1 MAFLVFISL
10 LLLYGL
16 VSHRLER
23 TVITAPIV
31 FCVAGI
37 LLGLEPSVVN
47 RPLFTGDLLLRLAE
61 VALVLIL
68 FNDASRIKLV
78 VLRRYEHLP
87 LRLLGI
93 GMPLT
98 IIFGAIVA
106 AFLFPEL
113 SIWEAGII
121 GSILAPTDAGLG
133 EVIVNSEQV
142 PGRIRQYI
150 FIESGLND
158 GLAVPFLML
167 FFDIAQEFNEGT
179 THRLFSFLLEQV
191 GIGTIFGIIIGFAGG
206 WLIDKAIKRGWM
218 AKSFQQLSLMTLPIL
233 CMLASE
239 PHGGSI
245 FIAAF
250 AAGIA
255 IQKGY
260 KDVDVNIVEFAKN
273 WGQMLNLF
281 VFFVFGLIAGPAV
294 KDITW
299 PFVLYA
305 VLSLTVIRM
314 IPVALSLSKTGLKR
328 ATVLFIGWFGP
339 RGLASIVLGLIFF
352 LKEAEL
358 PGEPI
363 IKLVLISTILLS
375 IFAHGLTALPGIHL
389 YSKEVKKL
397 DASAPELRKIPEH
410 QELLTL

>member
-10 LLLYGL
+10 MLLYSL

-23 TVITAPIV
+23 TVFTAPIV

-37 LLGLEPSVVN
+37 FLSLVPSVVN
-47 RPLFTGDLLLRLAE
+47 RPLFTGDILLRLAE

-68 FNDASRIKLV
+68 FNDASRIKLI

-98 IIFGAIVA
+98 ICLGAIVA
-106 AFLFPEL
+106 ALLFPQL

-121 GSILAPTDAGLG
+121 ASILAPTDAGLG
-133 EVIVNSEQV
+133 ETIVNSEQV
-142 PGRIRQYI
+142 PGRIRQSI

-179 THRLFSFLLEQV
+179 THRLFGFLLEQV
-191 GIGTIFGIIIGFAGG
+191 GIATVFGIIIGFAGG
-206 WLIDKAIKRGWM
+206 WLINQAIKRGWM
-218 AKSFQQLSLMTLPIL
+218 AESFQQLSLMTLPIL

-239 PHGGSI
+239 PLGGSI

-250 AAGIA
+250 AAGIV

-260 KDVDVNIVEFAKN
+260 KDVNVNIIEFTRN
-273 WGQMLNLF
+273 WGQLLNLF
-281 VFFVFGLIAGPAV
+281 VFFVFGLIAGPV
-294 KDITW
+294 LKDITW

-305 VLSLTVIRM
+305 IMSLTIIRM
-314 IPVALSLSKTGLKR
+314 LPVALSLSKTGLSR

-358 PGEPI
+358 PGEPL

-375 IFAHGLTALPGIHL
+375 IFAHGLSALPGIHL
-389 YSKEVKKL
+389 YAKKIKKL
-397 DASAPELRKIPEH
+397 DASAPELQEIPEKPYC
-410 QELLTL
+410 

>member
-1 MAFLVFISL
+1 M
-10 LLLYGL
+10 LLYGL
-16 VSHRLER
+16 VSHHLER

-31 FCVAGI
+31 FCLAGI
-37 LLGLEPSVVN
+37 LLRIDQSVIGKPLLE
-47 RPLFTGDLLLRLAE
+47 GDMLLRLSE

-68 FNDASRIKLV
+68 FNDASRINLR

-98 IIFGAIVA
+98 ICLGAIL
-106 AFLFPEL
+106 AFFMFPQI

-121 GSILAPTDAGLG
+121 ASILAPTDAGLG
-133 EVIVNSEQV
+133 EVIINSERV
-142 PGRIRQYI
+142 PGRIRQSI

-179 THRLFSFLLEQV
+179 THRVFSFLLEQV
-191 GIGTIFGIIIGFAGG
+191 GIGTVSGIIIGFIGG
-206 WLIDKAIKRGWM
+206 WLINQAIKRGWM
-218 AKSFQQLSLMTLPIL
+218 ADSFKQLSLMTLPIL

-239 PHGGSI
+239 PIGGSI

-255 IQKGY
+255 IQQVY
-260 KDVDVNIVEFAKN
+260 KDVNVNIVDFAKN
-273 WGQMLNLF
+273 WGQLLNLF
-281 VFFVFGLIAGPAV
+281 VFFVFGLIAGPV
-294 KDITW
+294 LKDITW

-305 VLSLTVIRM
+305 VMSLTVIRM
-314 IPVALSLSKTGLKR
+314 LPVALSLSKTGLSR
-328 ATVLFIGWFGP
+328 ATVVFMGWFGP

-358 PGEPI
+358 PGEPL
-363 IKLVLISTILLS
+363 IKLVLITTILLS
-375 IFAHGLTALPGIHL
+375 IFAHGFTTLPGISL
-389 YSKEVKKL
+389 YAKSVKKL
-397 DASAPELRKIPEH
+397 DASAPELQEIPEKPCC
-410 QELLTL
+410 